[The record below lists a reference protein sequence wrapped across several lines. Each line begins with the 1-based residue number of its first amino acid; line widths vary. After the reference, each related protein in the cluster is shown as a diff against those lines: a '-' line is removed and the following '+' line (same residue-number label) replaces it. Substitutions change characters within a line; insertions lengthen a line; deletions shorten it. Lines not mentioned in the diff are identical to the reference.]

1 MTERYSLR
9 SAINYDPQNVSVP
22 NEQTRFEEFYRHEA
36 QAVYRF
42 VYARVGNHEDAL
54 EIVQE
59 SFLTLYQLQQNNEAG
74 EHERALLF
82 RLARNRA
89 IDLLRRRRT
98 RDSFGQEAAAG
109 KVLAFRPAE
118 TRTPEDV
125 LLDKERQHCAATALA
140 QLSERDQECLS
151 LRRNGLSYREIAE
164 VLGVNPNSVGQ
175 IINRALR
182 RFAESYEALLG
193 KKETD
198 EKAGKT
204 RRE

>member
-1 MTERYSLR
+1 
-9 SAINYDPQNVSVP
+9 VSNSSGS
-22 NEQTRFEEFYRHEA
+22 NEFEGQFEEFYRHEA

-59 SFLTLYQLQQNNEAG
+59 SFLTLYQLQQNNQAG
-74 EHERALLF
+74 EYERALLF

-98 RDSFGQEAAAG
+98 RETFGKEATAG
-109 KVLAFRPAE
+109 KVLLFRSAE
-118 TRTPEDV
+118 TRTPPTPPTPPTPEDV
-125 LLDKERQHCAATALA
+125 LLDKERRHCATLALS
-140 QLSERDQECLS
+140 QLSERDRDCLA
-151 LRRNGLSYREIAE
+151 LRRSGLSYREVAE
-164 VLGVNPNSVGQ
+164 ALGVNPNSVGQ

-182 RFAESYEALLG
+182 RFADAYQVLLG
-193 KKETD
+193 QKGAD
-198 EKAGKT
+198 EEAGKT

>member
-1 MTERYSLR
+1 MNNSDA
-9 SAINYDPQNVSVP
+9 S
-22 NEQTRFEEFYRHEA
+22 TRFEEFYRHEA

-59 SFLTLYQLQQNNEAG
+59 SFLTLYQLQERGEAS

-98 RDSFGQEAAAG
+98 RDSFGQETAAG

-125 LLDKERQHCAATALA
+125 LLDKERQHCAALALA
-140 QLSERDQECLS
+140 QLSERDQECLA
-151 LRRNGLSYREIAE
+151 LRRSGLSYREVAE
-164 VLGVNPNSVGQ
+164 ALHVSSNSVGQ

-182 RFAESYEALLG
+182 RFAESYEALPG
-193 KKETD
+193 KKGTD
-198 EKAGKT
+198 EEAGKT

>member
-1 MTERYSLR
+1 MNNS
-9 SAINYDPQNVSVP
+9 SAS
-22 NEQTRFEEFYRHEA
+22 TRFEEFYRHEA

-59 SFLTLYQLQQNNEAG
+59 SFLTLYQLQERGEAG

-89 IDLLRRRRT
+89 IDLLRRRRMRET
-98 RDSFGQEAAAG
+98 FGQEAAAG
-109 KVLAFRPAE
+109 KVLLFRAVE
-118 TRTPEDV
+118 TRTPPTPEDI
-125 LLDKERQHCAATALA
+125 LLDKERQHCATTALA
-140 QLSERDQECLS
+140 QLSERDQECLA
-151 LRRNGLSYREIAE
+151 LRRSGLSYREVAE
-164 VLGVNPNSVGQ
+164 ALHLNPNSVGQ
-175 IINRALR
+175 LINRALR

-193 KKETD
+193 KKQND
-198 EKAGKT
+198 EKTGKT